1 MNIKIISEA
10 IKNSYGIVNR
20 VVKNLKSTDG
30 NVYDVFTQDGRYI
43 VKIYNDLK
51 HVNKMIRIVDMLNV
65 NNIKVPNII
74 TNLFNLK
81 YISINNSYL
90 VVYEFLNGKSIIND
104 DITGL
109 ISREIIIKIAKEV
122 RKMHDLMIYND
133 IELEEINFNINLN
146 RKSLLH
152 FDLTKENILNNN
164 GNIEFID
171 FDDAKYGESVIDISI
186 LIALLFFSKKRGV
199 DLKGIQLFID
209 SYYGYDI
216 ELKKLEIKF
225 IKKCALN
232 WIDYTLKNNDLGIS
246 INESFETKKKLI
258 KEYL

>member
-1 MNIKIISEA
+1 MDIKIISEV

-133 IELEEINFNINLN
+133 IEL
-146 RKSLLH
+146 
-152 FDLTKENILNNN
+152 
-164 GNIEFID
+164 
-171 FDDAKYGESVIDISI
+171 
-186 LIALLFFSKKRGV
+186 
-199 DLKGIQLFID
+199 
-209 SYYGYDI
+209 
-216 ELKKLEIKF
+216 KKLEIKF

-232 WIDYTLKNNDLGIS
+232 WIDYTLKNNDLRIS